1 MERKWWTLIAVSI
14 AIFMLLLDITVVNV
28 ALPSIQRALHSSF
41 ADLQWVVNAYALTL
55 AAFLLTSGAVA
66 DLIGRRRVFVAGL
79 VVFTCSS
86 AVCGLSGT
94 PLVLNLARAVQGT
107 GGAMM
112 YATSLALIA
121 QAFHGRDRGVAFG
134 VFGAV
139 TGAAV
144 AIGPVIGGIITTG
157 IGWQWIFFVNV
168 PIGIAAVILTLAKV
182 ADSRDPNA
190 TGVDWVGLVTFSGAL
205 FLLGFALIQG
215 NEYGWG
221 STRIVGFFAGAALL
235 LVAFVIAER
244 RQARPMLDLT
254 LFRRPAFTGA
264 SIVAFSLSASIF
276 AMFLYLTLYI
286 QDVLGY
292 DALQAGLRFLPI
304 TLLSFIVAPIAGRLS
319 VRMPVR
325 LLLGGGLLLVS
336 GSLVAMTAVT
346 ASSILD
352 RADPRLHHRRRRHRH
367 DQPTARLDRDRR
379 RALLAQR
386 HGLGHQQ
393 HLPPGRHRDRHRG
406 PRRDLRARGAQQHDL
421 QPDRRR
427 ATTCRIGSGARAAQ
441 NPARLG
447 RSEQALPRPPPRRER
462 GPRALLP
469 GGIRRRLPHHPARRR
484 GNRAGGRHPGAGAG
498 AQPRLRQLQ
507 PPGHRRGPARRARVR
522 AGRGRR
528 GMRRAGE
535 AWLRQGID
543 PTTTTT
549 SGQPDEHRTGEQ
561 ARPMRPKQRINR
573 PVTHIR
579 GSRAQAAGDIAG
591 RRDPHANVRT
601 AGTSSLACSARP
613 ACACNSRTTLAGPA
627 AAGMART

>member
-79 VVFTCSS
+79 VVFTLSS

-112 YATSLALIA
+112 FATSLALIA
-121 QAFHGRDRGVAFG
+121 QAFHGRERGVAFG

-157 IGWQWIFFVNV
+157 IGWEWIFFVNV
-168 PIGIAAVILTLAKV
+168 PIGIAAVIVTVAKV
-182 ADSRDPNA
+182 VDSRDPNA
-190 TGVDWVGLVTFSGAL
+190 TGVDWLGLVTFSGAL

-221 STRIVGFFAGAALL
+221 STRIVSFIVGAVVL
-235 LVAFVIAER
+235 LVVFVTAEL

-319 VRMPVR
+319 VRVPVR

-336 GSLVAMTAVT
+336 GSLLAMTAVSATSAWT
-346 ASSILD
+346 ALIPGFIIGGAGIGMINPPLAS
-352 RADPRLHHRRRRHRH
+352 
-367 DQPTARLDRDRR
+367 TAIGVVHYSRSGMASGINSTFRQVGI
-379 RALLAQR
+379 ATGIA
-386 HGLGHQQ
+386 GLGAIFEHEV
-393 HLPPGRHRDRHRG
+393 L
-406 PRRDLRARGAQQHDL
+406 
-421 QPDRRR
+421 
-427 ATTCRIGSGARAAQ
+427 TS
-441 NPARLG
+441 
-447 RSEQALPRPPPRRER
+447 
-462 GPRALLP
+462 
-469 GGIRRRLPHHPARRR
+469 
-484 GNRAGGRHPGAGAG
+484 
-498 AQPRLRQLQ
+498 
-507 PPGHRRGPARRARVR
+507 
-522 AGRGRR
+522 
-528 GMRRAGE
+528 
-535 AWLRQGID
+535 
-543 PTTTTT
+543 TT
-549 SGQPDEHRTGEQ
+549 SGLTAAGQQHAVSAAAHGQLKTLLVSGEVSKLFHTLPP
-561 ARPMRPKQRINR
+561 AASAALAHSYRVAFVEGFHTILL
-573 PVTHIR
+573 VGAAIALVGAVLALILIR
-579 GSRAQAAGDIAG
+579 G
-591 RRDPHANVRT
+591 RDFV
-601 AGTSSLACSARP
+601 SSSP
-613 ACACNSRTTLAGPA
+613 PA
-627 AAGMART
+627 AEEARSAAPEAEAEPVGVRG

>member
-1 MERKWWTLIAVSI
+1 MERKWWTLIAVSV

-86 AVCGLSGT
+86 AVCGLAST

-121 QAFHGRDRGVAFG
+121 QAFHGRERGVAFG

-157 IGWQWIFFVNV
+157 IGWEWIFFVNV
-168 PIGIAAVILTLAKV
+168 PIGVAAVILTVTKV

-190 TGVDWVGLVTFSGAL
+190 TGVDWLGLVTFSGAL

-221 STRIVGFFAGAALL
+221 STRIVGFIVGAVVL
-235 LVAFVIAER
+235 LVAFVTVEH
-244 RQARPMLDLT
+244 RQTRPMLDLT
-254 LFRRPAFTGA
+254 LFRRPAFAGA
-264 SIVAFSLSASIF
+264 NIVAFTLSASIF

-319 VRMPVR
+319 VRVPVR

-336 GSLVAMTAVT
+336 GSLLAMTAVSATSSWT
-346 ASSILD
+346 ALIPGFIIGGAGIGMINPPLAS
-352 RADPRLHHRRRRHRH
+352 
-367 DQPTARLDRDRR
+367 TAIGVVHFSRSGMASGINSTFRQVGI
-379 RALLAQR
+379 ATGIA
-386 HGLGHQQ
+386 GLGAIFEHEV
-393 HLPPGRHRDRHRG
+393 
-406 PRRDLRARGAQQHDL
+406 
-421 QPDRRR
+421 
-427 ATTCRIGSGARAAQ
+427 
-441 NPARLG
+441 
-447 RSEQALPRPPPRRER
+447 RSS
-462 GPRALLP
+462 
-469 GGIRRRLPHHPARRR
+469 
-484 GNRAGGRHPGAGAG
+484 
-498 AQPRLRQLQ
+498 
-507 PPGHRRGPARRARVR
+507 
-522 AGRGRR
+522 
-528 GMRRAGE
+528 
-535 AWLRQGID
+535 
-543 PTTTTT
+543 TT
-549 SGQPDEHRTGEQ
+549 SGL
-561 ARPMRPKQRINR
+561 A
-573 PVTHIR
+573 
-579 GSRAQAAGDIAG
+579 AAGQQHAVSVAAHG
-591 RRDPHANVRT
+591 QLKTLLVSGEVSKLFHTLPHAASAALAHSYRVGFIEGFHTILLVGAAIALVGSVFAFALVRQRDFVT
-601 AGTSSLACSARP
+601 A
-613 ACACNSRTTLAGPA
+613 AGPA
-627 AAGMART
+627 AQAATEPAAQAADEPEAVGVTGG